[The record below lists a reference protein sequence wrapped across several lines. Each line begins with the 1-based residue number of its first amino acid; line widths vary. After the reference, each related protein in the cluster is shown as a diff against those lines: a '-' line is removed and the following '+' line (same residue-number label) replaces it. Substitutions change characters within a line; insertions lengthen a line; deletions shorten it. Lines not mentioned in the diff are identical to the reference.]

1 MNNQQKKLPTLEGHT
16 QKVSSVL
23 TVITSPSEIQA
34 AIEGN
39 LTVENK
45 RVLVC
50 KGGSEMA
57 ETVKQV
63 YQAFREHTD
72 LHDHE
77 FVLSRR
83 LKGICHHDNWNDI
96 VKISAHDY
104 TQYLTHWLTF
114 GTLLTSG
121 EGTNLRLD
129 AEHPALALSD
139 KLPNF
144 ACQIWQQSR
153 WLTPTIAG
161 WFKWLED

>member
-1 MNNQQKKLPTLEGHT
+1 MSIVTEQQSTKGIPNMEGNT

-50 KGGSEMA
+50 KRGSEMA

-63 YQAFREHTD
+63 YQAFRDHTD
-72 LHDHE
+72 PHGHE

-83 LKGICHHDNWNDI
+83 LKGICHHDN
-96 VKISAHDY
+96 
-104 TQYLTHWLTF
+104 
-114 GTLLTSG
+114 
-121 EGTNLRLD
+121 
-129 AEHPALALSD
+129 
-139 KLPNF
+139 
-144 ACQIWQQSR
+144 
-153 WLTPTIAG
+153 
-161 WFKWLED
+161 